1 MPDRRRARRGRARAA
16 AQVVE
21 APTSLRVEPDPRRPG
36 GRTLVV
42 DEREASYLDLDD
54 PSLLAWPYVRRIG
67 DVIDAFRPPGTAIDA
82 VHLGGGA
89 CTLARY
95 VAATRPRSAQEV
107 IEIDEG
113 LVAFARAHLGLRTSP
128 RLRVRVGDAVALLPR
143 RPDRSVDLVVGDA
156 FDGPDVPPALL
167 TAPFARE
174 FARVLRPRG
183 VYVLNVVDAPPLP
196 VARAAAGALRS
207 AFASLAVVARARCC
221 AAAGTATSCS
231 SRPRARCPSPRCGP
245 GRRPRPTARRS
256 STAPTRT
263 PSPGAS
269 LSACVQSWW
278 VSLSSQ
284 APCRPASRWPA
295 TARPSGRTRGA

>member
-21 APTSLRVEPDPRRPG
+21 APTSLGRARVEPDPRRPG

-174 FARVLRPRG
+174 VARVLRPRG

-207 AFASLAVVARARCC
+207 RGHGNVVLVASSGALPVAALRARAAASPDREEVLDGADADAFA
-221 AAAGTATSCS
+221 
-231 SRPRARCPSPRCGP
+231 
-245 GRRPRPTARRS
+245 RS
-256 STAPTRT
+256 
-263 PSPGAS
+263 
-269 LSACVQSWW
+269 
-278 VSLSSQ
+278 
-284 APCRPASRWPA
+284 
-295 TARPSGRTRGA
+295 